1 MAEVKNVFIKSKMN
15 LDLDSRLVPSGEYRQ
30 GFNIQVSKS
39 EGADVGALENV
50 LGNEILADFA
60 TISGGGANTQIIGQF
75 TNVNNDTI
83 YIYLTNN
90 TDNTYLTSP
99 SFNTAAGNYIYS
111 YNVLTG
117 DTTLLVTG
125 PFLNFSTTNPI
136 YGINMIENLLF
147 WTDNRNQ
154 PRKINVNLAN
164 PNRDINPT
172 YYTNE
177 DQISVTKYYPFQ
189 AINLYKANST
199 ESPTVYETTMYDVVS
214 ETLPDG
220 TTLNPY
226 FQGTGVG
233 TSNVVSTYPGDPDFL
248 QDKFVRFSYRFK
260 YDDNEY
266 SPFATFTQACFIP
279 KQDGFF
285 LGEDEKEAYRST
297 VVSFMENKV
306 NEILLQI
313 PLPTAASNLAS
324 LYKISEIDI
333 LYKEADRQTV
343 EVVDTILQ
351 TSFAS
356 LTNYTINNQNFIEY
370 KYQGT
375 KPFKTLPESN
385 LIRVFDK
392 SPVKA
397 LAQEISGNR
406 IIYGNYQDQHTPPA
420 TLDYNVNVSA
430 KSGFSVPIASAPAGT
445 TSYIEYPNST
455 VKQNRNYQVG
465 VVLADRYG
473 RSSSVILS
481 SNQSQQIQNTDAF
494 DVSTVFH
501 NYRTSTDQTAIPI
514 TSWPGDSIKVLF
526 NTAITSSKSFA
537 LGNPGLYVGSPSSSN
552 YNPLGWYSYK
562 IVVKQFEQDYY
573 NVYLPGILRGYPKG
587 ITTPDGDTAD
597 STAFITL
604 INDNINKV
612 PRDLSEVGPEQKQ
625 YRSSVQLYGRVTPE
639 YDATAVAIPTFN
651 EQFNPGIATNTV
663 NTIGEQDFV
672 LGNNASPPIDYV
684 DIYQTISN
692 PYLGRITQVLT
703 NPIGGAPAQATA
715 YNFFLGVYETAPV
728 ESRLNIYYE
737 TSTSGIISELNTAIQ
752 SNTADTAN
760 GLYGYT
766 FSLTEATPLSTEV
779 SSQFGLLSPGSGDA
793 PIQNGTLT
801 LVSVVDGAGTN
812 IQLGNNG
819 TYFNLVSYPGVG
831 AFDPTVPSTYDK
843 WALQTTREFYYG
855 PTSLIE
861 GAFTFNFLSG
871 ATPLSATG
879 TLQNIA
885 PTISPKP
892 STISLTEGVTTIN
905 TGGANFSAVNG
916 TIIAAQQTSNLEWSI
931 TSQPA
936 GNFFSINSSTAVI
949 TVSGNPAG
957 ANALTIQVKDAGGAT
972 DSFTTSA
979 IFGEAPINIGFGKTN
994 EDMVSN
1000 TMYSQGGTS
1009 LAIYWT
1015 SDATNANANQVLD
1028 GTLGGY
1034 NSNALVLPTT
1044 LPGSPDGYL
1053 NKVTTTISTGTN
1065 QIEYANSQYNALGTG
1080 ATQSQGGLTAGTAY
1094 IRLNISFTNDTF
1106 PSSFNSTNSQSVFPY
1121 AMFPIVLQY
1130 RATGAGANAWVTAT
1144 DIEGNAIQF
1153 GGTQKNQYSYYNT
1166 VSTSQQSAL
1175 QSSGALANE
1184 SSATNYNGVQVD
1196 NTNTNPGANQ
1206 NTSAQIYVGSIN
1218 SQQGDFLQSTI
1229 SKTFAFGTSESYS
1242 ASSKL
1247 GDYRLIIR
1255 YPYGVNGSGSTSD
1268 YIVPGKDQF
1277 PVDDWYGSS
1286 MFDYS
1291 IDWGDFYYPNG
1302 SSATNYAYRVS
1313 FAGYNAQNSALQDT
1327 PDITLY
1333 AREWMGKYVS
1343 QFYTDAA
1350 LTQAWS
1356 PNNWSESTGWHSYSA
1371 LDNAYVAN
1379 NGMEFSNFINNN
1391 STNYTQIYTDSN
1403 RRWTAF
1409 FESTGIKRMGT
1420 AIPSVTNS

>member
-50 LGNEILADFA
+50 LGNKELANLA
-60 TISGGGANTQIIGQF
+60 TLSGGGANTQIIGQF
-75 TNVNNDTI
+75 TDVSNNTI
-83 YIYLTNN
+83 YIFLTNN
-90 TDNTYLTSP
+90 TDAFYLTEP
-99 SFNTAAGNYIYS
+99 SFNTAGGNYIYS

-117 DTTLLVTG
+117 DSTLLVTG
-125 PFLNFSTTNPI
+125 SFLNFSTTNPI
-136 YGINMIENLLF
+136 YGVNMIENLLF

-164 PNRDINPT
+164 PNLDINPN
-172 YYTNE
+172 YYTTE

-189 AINLYKANST
+189 AINLYKANGDQ
-199 ESPTVYETTMYDVVS
+199 YETTMYDVVS
-214 ETLPDG
+214 QKLPDNV
-220 TTLNPY
+220 TLNPY

-233 TSNVVSTYPGDPDFL
+233 NTLPSTYPGDPDFL
-248 QDKFVRFSYRFK
+248 EDKFVRFSYRFK

-285 LGEDEKEAYRST
+285 LNEDEKEAYRST
-297 VVSFMENKV
+297 IVSFMENKV

-313 PLPTAASNLAS
+313 PLPSAANNLAN

-343 EVVDTILQ
+343 EVVDTILK

-356 LTNYTINNQNFIEY
+356 LINYTINNQNFIEY

-420 TLDYNVNVSA
+420 TLDYNVNVS
-430 KSGFSVPIASAPAGT
+430 KKTGFSLPRAQAPAGT

-465 VVLADRYG
+465 VVLSDRYG
-473 RSSSVILS
+473 RTSSVILS
-481 SNQSQQIQNTDAF
+481 SNQSQQIEGTDAF

-501 NYRTSTDQTAIPI
+501 NYRTATDQTNIPI
-514 TSWPGDSIKVLF
+514 TSWPGDSLKVLF
-526 NTAITSSKSFA
+526 NTEITSLKSFA
-537 LGNPGLYVGSPSSSN
+537 NGNPGLYNGDTNSSL
-552 YNPLGWYSYK
+552 YNPLGWFSYK
-562 IVVKQFEQDYY
+562 IVVKQFEQEYY
-573 NVYLPGILRGYPKG
+573 NVYLPGILRGYPKDVT
-587 ITTPDGDTAD
+587 IPDGDTAD

-625 YRSSVQLYGRVTPE
+625 YRSSVQLYGRVTPN
-639 YDATAVAIPTFN
+639 YIASTIPTFN

-672 LGNNASPPIDYV
+672 LGNTASPPADYI

-692 PYLGRITQVLT
+692 PYLGRITQVLS
-703 NPIGGAPAQATA
+703 NEIGGVPAQSTS
-715 YNFFLGVYETAPV
+715 YNFFLGIYETAPV

-737 TSTSGIISELNTAIQ
+737 TSTSGFISELNAAIADG
-752 SNTADTAN
+752 TADTAN
-760 GLYGYT
+760 GLYAYT
-766 FSLTEATPLSTEV
+766 FNLTEATALSTEV
-779 SSQFGLLSPGSGDA
+779 SSQFGLLSPSSGDS
-793 PIQNGTLT
+793 PIQTGTLT
-801 LVSVVDGAGTN
+801 LVSVVNGAGTTV
-812 IQLGNNG
+812 QLGNNG
-819 TYFNLVSYPGVG
+819 TYFNLVSYPGTG

-855 PTSLIE
+855 PNANIE
-861 GAFTFNFLSG
+861 GFFTFNFLSG
-871 ATPLSATG
+871 GTTSLSATG

-905 TGGANFSAVNG
+905 VGGANFSAVNG
-916 TIIAAQQTSNLEWSI
+916 TIITAQQTNNLEYSI

-936 GNFFSINSSTAVI
+936 GNLFSINSSTAVI
-949 TVSGNPAG
+949 TVSGNPTG
-957 ANALTIQVKDAGGAT
+957 ANALTIQVKDAGEAT

-979 IFGEAPINIGFGKTN
+979 IFGEAPINVGFGKTN
-994 EDMVSN
+994 EDMISN
-1000 TMYSQGGTS
+1000 ALYAQGGTS

-1015 SDATNANANQVLD
+1015 NNDANANANQVLD
-1028 GTLGGY
+1028 GTLNGL
-1034 NSNALVLPTT
+1034 NTNALVLPTT
-1044 LPGSPDGYL
+1044 LPGSTDNYFKKL
-1053 NKVTTTISTGTN
+1053 TTTVVDSKPQ

-1080 ATQSQGGLTAGTAY
+1080 ASQSEGGLTAGTAY
-1094 IRLNISFTNDTF
+1094 IRLNISFLNDTF
-1106 PSSFNSTNSQSVFPY
+1106 PEGFNSTSSSSVFPY

-1130 RATGAGANAWVTAT
+1130 RATGGGANDWVTAK
-1144 DIEGNAIQF
+1144 DIEGQDIQF
-1153 GGTQKNQYSYYNT
+1153 GSTQKNQYNYYNT
-1166 VSTSQQSAL
+1166 VSISQQTAL
-1175 QSSGALANE
+1175 QNNGALAN
-1184 SSATNYNGVQVD
+1184 SSRANNYNGSKVD
-1196 NTNTNPGANQ
+1196 NTGTNSGANVF
-1206 NTSAQIYVGSIN
+1206 TSSQVSVGSIN
-1218 SQQGDFLQSTI
+1218 SQQSDFLQSTV

-1242 ASSKL
+1242 SIDNKL

-1255 YPYGVNGSGSTSD
+1255 YPYGVDGSGLTSD
-1268 YIVPGKDQF
+1268 YIVPGAQQF

-1286 MFDYS
+1286 MFEYN
-1291 IDWGDFYYPNG
+1291 IDWGDFYYPNNALET
-1302 SSATNYAYRVS
+1302 SFAYRVS
-1313 FAGYNAQNSALQDT
+1313 FAGYNAQNSALQDS

-1343 QFYTDAA
+1343 QFFTDAA

-1356 PNNWSESTGWHSYSA
+1356 PNNYSAITGWHSYSPHESG
-1371 LDNAYVAN
+1371 YVAD

-1391 STNYTQIYTDSN
+1391 STNYTQIYSETN
-1403 RRWTAF
+1403 RRWAAF
-1409 FESTGIKRMGT
+1409 FESTGKKRVAT
-1420 AIPSVTNS
+1420 AIPSVTNN